1 MTPLELVD
9 HALKLLVAQDMAGF
23 AGLWAADGTAEF
35 PFAPDGY
42 PQRLEGREAVIDYL
56 RDYPEKLDVR
66 SVVSQSV
73 HQTTDP
79 EVVIAEFET
88 EAVVVASGKTIRPRY
103 IAVVRVREGEIQSYR
118 DYWNPVVALEVFSD

>member
-1 MTPLELVD
+1 MTPLELVN
-9 HALKLLVAQDMAGF
+9 HALKLLVAKDMAGF

-35 PFAPDGY
+35 PFAPADY
-42 PQRLEGREAVIDYL
+42 PQRLEGREAVLDYV

-66 SVVSQSV
+66 AMVSQFV
-73 HQTTDP
+73 HETADP

-103 IAVVRVREGEIQSYR
+103 IAVVRVRDGEIQNYR
-118 DYWNPVVALEVFSD
+118 DYWNPVVALEAFSA